1 MITDKTTAKVPN
13 ASIYLASS
21 NFPNLNEEQP
31 KWIEEAIEALNKNE
45 TIATIHNPW
54 GNQYKDLLVSIDN
67 QPIDNGVDNYEW
79 AQKTFNADVNA
90 VSKSTVGVFLIDV
103 NNVDMGL
110 FIEMG
115 ILVAQNKPI
124 VVVMLDSEGTFEGEY
139 EGNLMLTQA
148 GTYFTK
154 DIKDL
159 EDYDFNRTPG
169 NVFTDLGNK
178 FIVI

>member
-1 MITDKTTAKVPN
+1 MDKSNKRVEA

-21 NFPNLNEEQP
+21 NFPHLNEKQP
-31 KWIEEAIEALNKNE
+31 KWIEQALYALNNND
-45 TIATIHNPW
+45 TVLTIHNPW
-54 GNQYKDLLVSIDN
+54 TNQYKDLLVSLEN

-124 VVVMLDSEGTFEGEY
+124 VVVMLDSEGTFKSEY

-148 GTYFTK
+148 GTYFTRSISELK
-154 DIKDL
+154 Y
-159 EDYDFNRTPG
+159 YDFNRTPG
-169 NVFTDLGNK
+169 NVFNDLGDN

>member
-1 MITDKTTAKVPN
+1 MDKSNKRVEA

-21 NFPNLNEEQP
+21 NFPHLNEQQP
-31 KWIEEAIEALNKNE
+31 EWIEKALDALNKND
-45 TIATIHNPW
+45 TVLTIHNPW
-54 GNQYKDLLVSIDN
+54 TNQYKDLLVSLDN
-67 QPIDNGVDNYEW
+67 QPIDNGVDNFEW

-103 NNVDMGL
+103 NNLDMGL

-115 ILVAQNKPI
+115 ILVSQNKPI
-124 VVVMLDSEGTFEGEY
+124 IAVMLDSEGTFNNDY
-139 EGNLMLTQA
+139 AGNLMLTQA

-154 DIKDL
+154 DISDL
-159 EDYDFNRTPG
+159 EHYDFNRTPG
-169 NVFTDLGNK
+169 NSFNDLGDN

>member
-1 MITDKTTAKVPN
+1 MDKSNKRVEA

-21 NFPNLNEEQP
+21 NFPHLNEKQP
-31 KWIEEAIEALNKNE
+31 KWIEQALYALNNND
-45 TIATIHNPW
+45 TVLTIHNPW
-54 GNQYKDLLVSIDN
+54 TNQYKDLLVSLEN

-124 VVVMLDSEGTFEGEY
+124 VVVMLDSEGTFKSEY

-148 GTYFTK
+148 GTYFTRSISELK
-154 DIKDL
+154 Y
-159 EDYDFNRTPG
+159 YDFNHTPG
-169 NVFTDLGNK
+169 NVFNDLGEN

>member
-1 MITDKTTAKVPN
+1 MDKSKKRVEA

-21 NFPNLNEEQP
+21 NFPHLNEEQP
-31 KWIEEAIEALNKNE
+31 KWIEQALYSLNNND
-45 TIATIHNPW
+45 TVLTIHNPW
-54 GNQYKDLLVSIDN
+54 TNQYKDLLVSLDN
-67 QPIDNGVDNYEW
+67 QPIDNGVDNFEW

-124 VVVMLDSEGTFEGEY
+124 VVVMLDSEGTFKSEY

-154 DIKDL
+154 DISDL
-159 EDYDFNRTPG
+159 EYYNFNSTPG
-169 NVFTDLGNK
+169 NVFNDLGDN

>member
-1 MITDKTTAKVPN
+1 MDKSKKRVEA

-21 NFPNLNEEQP
+21 NFPHLNEEQP
-31 KWIEEAIEALNKNE
+31 KWIEQALYALNNND
-45 TIATIHNPW
+45 TVLTIHNPW
-54 GNQYKDLLVSIDN
+54 TNQYKDLLVSLDN
-67 QPIDNGVDNYEW
+67 QPIDNGVDNFEW

-115 ILVAQNKPI
+115 ILVAHNKPI
-124 VVVMLDSEGTFEGEY
+124 VVVMLDSEGTFKSEY

-148 GTYFTK
+148 GTYFTRSISELK
-154 DIKDL
+154 H
-159 EDYDFNRTPG
+159 YDFNHTPG
-169 NVFTDLGNK
+169 NSFNDLGNN